1 MAIMDPIAD
10 MLTRIRNAAMVQ
22 KKDVIVPFSNPNLGI
37 INIFQSEG
45 FVKAHKVVS
54 YDKSKKSIEIS
65 LNFDEEGEP
74 VIKGLK
80 RVSKPGLR
88 VYVKKGEI
96 PRYYGGIGVTIM
108 STPNGIVTGG
118 KAWRD
123 NSGGEILCYVW

>member
-123 NSGGEILCYVW
+123 NSGGEVLCYVW

>member
-10 MLTRIRNAAMVQ
+10 MLTRIRNAAIVQ

-123 NSGGEILCYVW
+123 NSGGEVLCYVW

>member
-88 VYVKKGEI
+88 VYVK
-96 PRYYGGIGVTIM
+96 
-108 STPNGIVTGG
+108 
-118 KAWRD
+118 
-123 NSGGEILCYVW
+123 

>member
-10 MLTRIRNAAMVQ
+10 MLTRIRNAVMVQ
-22 KKDVIVPFSNPNLGI
+22 KQDVLVPFSNPNLGI
-37 INIFQSEG
+37 IDIFKSEG
-45 FVKAHKVVS
+45 FIKAHKIIS
-54 YDKSKKSIEIS
+54 NEKSKKSIEIS
-65 LNFDEEGEP
+65 LNYDEQGKSI
-74 VIKGLK
+74 IKGLK

-96 PRYYGGIGVTIM
+96 PRYYGGIGITIM

-123 NSGGEILCYVW
+123 NSGGEVLCYVW